1 MAMDAK
7 TIETLIKEGIPD
19 ADVRIEDLRGDG
31 DHYAAYV
38 TSASFE
44 GKTRVQQHQMVYA
57 TLQGKMG
64 GELHALALQTSV
76 PESEV

>member
-7 TIETLIKEGIPD
+7 EIEALIREGIPD

-31 DHYAAYV
+31 DHYAAYI

-44 GKTRVQQHQMVYA
+44 GMSRVKQHQMAYA
-57 TLQGKMG
+57 ALKGKMG
-64 GELHALALQTSV
+64 AELHALAIQTAT
-76 PESEV
+76 P